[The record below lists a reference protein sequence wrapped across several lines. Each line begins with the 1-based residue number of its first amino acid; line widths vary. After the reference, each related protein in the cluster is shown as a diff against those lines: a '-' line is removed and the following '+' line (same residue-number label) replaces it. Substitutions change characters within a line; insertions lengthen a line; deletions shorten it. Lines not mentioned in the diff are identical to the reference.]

1 MTARKLLEEKLNT
14 AKKLEEAR
22 DKSKTTHSAFYEA
35 GYIEGKVDTLKEI
48 LELMDILEIE

>member
-1 MTARKLLEEKLNT
+1 MTARELIEEKLNT
-14 AKKLEEAR
+14 AKKREEAR
-22 DKSKTTHSAFYEA
+22 DKSKTTHLAFYEA